1 MKLART
7 AAIAA
12 VCLSVGLLAGCSK
25 SLDSTQVSDAID
37 SALTEQFEGDF
48 TVTCPSD
55 IPAEAGNTFMCDV
68 SNATDGSTAQ
78 VQVTQNDAEGNVTWE
93 VVSTG

>member
-1 MKLART
+1 MKFART

-12 VCLSVGLLAGCSK
+12 ACLSVGLLAGCAK

-37 SALTEQFEGDF
+37 TSLTDQFEGDF

-55 IPAEAGNTFMCDV
+55 IPAEAGNVFTCDV
-68 SNATDGSTAQ
+68 SNATDGSTAT
-78 VQVTQNDAEGNVTWE
+78 VEVTQNDADGNVTWE

>member
-12 VCLSVGLLAGCSK
+12 ACLSVVLLAGCAK

-37 SALTEQFEGDF
+37 AALTEQFGGDF
-48 TVTCPSD
+48 TVTCPSG
-55 IPAEAGNTFMCDV
+55 IPAEAGNVFTCDV
-68 SNATDGSTAQ
+68 ANAADGSTAQ
-78 VQVTQNDAEGNVTWE
+78 VQVTQDDAEGNVTWE